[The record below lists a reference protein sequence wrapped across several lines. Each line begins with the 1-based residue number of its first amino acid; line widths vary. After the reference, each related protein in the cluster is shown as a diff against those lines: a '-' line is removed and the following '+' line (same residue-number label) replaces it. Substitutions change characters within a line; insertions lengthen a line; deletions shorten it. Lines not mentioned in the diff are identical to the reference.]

1 MLGRRYCLK
10 HLIGGMN
17 LSGVLKIKDKN
28 TNEWIGVD
36 AIKGDDGKSAYQQA
50 VEGGFSG
57 TEEEF
62 AQGLI
67 DLPNVTKCK
76 FGTYTG
82 TGYVR
87 FVNLGYT
94 PSAVMV
100 TRSFVDINDKGTN
113 ADGTINDGTNGRGRQ
128 IYQGFCLK
136 GEPLK
141 QYYDSLSFGEIGYT
155 YEFEATNALEITEN
169 GFLVFSSKACSE
181 LIALNDEGATY
192 MYIAFE

>member
-1 MLGRRYCLK
+1 
-10 HLIGGMN
+10 MN

-36 AIKGDDGKSAYQQA
+36 AIKGDQGKSAYQQA
-50 VEGGFSG
+50 LEAGFNG
-57 TEEEF
+57 TEQEF

-82 TGYVR
+82 KGLSNIIQ
-87 FVNLGYT
+87 FVNLGFT

-113 ADGTINDGTNGRGRQ
+113 DDGTINDGTNGRGRQ

-141 QYYDSLSFGEIGYT
+141 QYYDSFSYDGTGLT
-155 YEFEATNALEITEN
+155 YKFEGTCALEITEN
-169 GFLVFSSKACSE
+169 GFLVYSSEAYSNC
-181 LIALNDEGATY
+181 IALNEENATY
-192 MYIAFE
+192 MYIAFEG